1 VPLPYDSRHV
11 ANNIIDAANEKGS
24 EVSITRLLKLA
35 YMAHGWTLALL
46 EKPLVNDYV
55 QAWKYGPVIPPIYF
69 SFRPHGVY
77 NLPRV
82 ELPCEPDMDDDVH
95 LLIERV
101 HITYENL
108 NDSQLSRL
116 THI

>member
-1 VPLPYDSRHV
+1 MPLPYDSRHV

-55 QAWKYGPVIPPIYF
+55 QAWKYGSCHSSDIFFIQTAW
-69 SFRPHGVY
+69 S
-77 NLPRV
+77 LQ
-82 ELPCEPDMDDDVH
+82 
-95 LLIERV
+95 
-101 HITYENL
+101 
-108 NDSQLSRL
+108 SSKSRTAL
-116 THI
+116 RT